1 MRRVLASSLGLAA
14 AVGLYTVA
22 PAAATCMEHFDR
34 AGVRIYSCAPPG
46 GPVTTYY
53 CVHDTCVSVP

>member
-1 MRRVLASSLGLAA
+1 MRRLLTSSIALAA
-14 AVGLYTVA
+14 ALGAYSAA

-34 AGVRIYSCAPPG
+34 AGVRIYSCAAPG

-53 CVHDTCVSVP
+53 CVHDTCVSNP